1 MGSGLSGCFSKQY
14 KVSTFDFLPAD
25 LMAMS
30 SEDTFDIFSAICTP
44 AGSMV
49 PIAEFKVPLLTVEDV
64 AGFPFCTSSIR
75 FLFHYAKL
83 NDKKCFDMC
92 IVYWNKS

>member
-1 MGSGLSGCFSKQY
+1 MGSGLSGYFFSKQY

-25 LMAMS
+25 LMAIS

-64 AGFPFCTSSIR
+64 AGFPFCKSSIR
-75 FLFHYAKL
+75 CLFHYAKL
-83 NDKKCFDMC
+83 FGFR
-92 IVYWNKS
+92 